1 MRVASS
7 TPPPST
13 LIYSR
18 ELPLGSQSHSRISSL
33 CVCARVTFVYKPS
46 VNIYRERDGYS
57 LRWAQLQQLDSTQHR
72 TRRVYTVAVR
82 CTLSAQCLEATQ
94 YQQHTVRYSQA
105 AQLGFYKILVQ
116 CQAFVSNQYYF
127 FANAP
132 LVWASHT
139 PPPSPTPMRSIVVS
153 PRQSFI
159 AMLAK
164 QYQ

>member
-57 LRWAQLQQLDSTQHR
+57 LRWA
-72 TRRVYTVAVR
+72 
-82 CTLSAQCLEATQ
+82 
-94 YQQHTVRYSQA
+94 
-105 AQLGFYKILVQ
+105 
-116 CQAFVSNQYYF
+116 
-127 FANAP
+127 
-132 LVWASHT
+132 
-139 PPPSPTPMRSIVVS
+139 
-153 PRQSFI
+153 
-159 AMLAK
+159 
-164 QYQ
+164 